1 MFVCIPYNKNIF
13 SGSYN
18 VSVATANMSEEYV
31 KLSWYS
37 AEALLAITS
46 QTHTGHLISY
56 TTSCIVGFE
65 TVEYFPVIP

>member
-1 MFVCIPYNKNIF
+1 MFLCIPYNKNIF

-18 VSVATANMSEEYV
+18 VSVATENMSEEYV

-37 AEALLAITS
+37 AEALLAIAS

-56 TTSCIVGFE
+56 TTSWMVGFK
-65 TVEYFPVIP
+65 TVEDLPVIP